1 MQRLRAY
8 QARVPALE
16 KYETL
21 SYKQLRKRA
30 EETNSQ
36 DPPLPRIIPTFTK
49 FLVKIAM
56 DDAMRMSHTQF
67 KSHPAQ

>member
-1 MQRLRAY
+1 M
-8 QARVPALE
+8 PALE